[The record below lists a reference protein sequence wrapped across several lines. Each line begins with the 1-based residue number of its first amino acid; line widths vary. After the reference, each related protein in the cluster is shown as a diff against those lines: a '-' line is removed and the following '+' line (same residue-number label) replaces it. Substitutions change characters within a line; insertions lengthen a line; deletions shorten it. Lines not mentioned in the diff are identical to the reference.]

1 MAIGQKLE
9 EARNRKGISIREA
22 SESTKIRG
30 DFLTSFEAGK
40 FDLQLPEVYLRGF
53 IRVYARFLGI
63 DPESA
68 VDDLNLE
75 IGGGKGRSVKKP
87 IGKIGSSE
95 SADSSKDFSSVD
107 HKAIT
112 RAKAS
117 LSSSKNPFI
126 YIGLISGGFVLFAI
140 ILIVI
145 FSSDDQEMG
154 SGSSEPIV
162 SSQSSVRETVPKT
175 GNVQRSIDSSSNSS
189 DLSTED
195 LILKLAAFGPIE
207 RLIISDEGKS
217 PKVFHEFKNL
227 TKGWEKS
234 IPFSKGFRCYSS
246 SLEHVRFAVDDG
258 LEKQVNGQGAGNFS
272 WSAEKNKELLG
283 N

>member
-1 MAIGQKLE
+1 M
-9 EARNRKGISIREA
+9 
-22 SESTKIRG
+22 
-30 DFLTSFEAGK
+30 
-40 FDLQLPEVYLRGF
+40 RGF

-75 IGGGKGRSVKKP
+75 IGGDKGRSVKKP
-87 IGKIGSSE
+87 IGKIGGSE

-107 HKAIT
+107 HKGIT
-112 RAKAS
+112 RAKTS

-126 YIGLISGGFVLFAI
+126 FIGLISGGFVLFAI
-140 ILIVI
+140 ILIII
-145 FSSDDQEMG
+145 FSSDDQKLD
-154 SGSSEPIV
+154 SGSSEPII
-162 SSQSSVRETVPKT
+162 SSESSVRETVPKT
-175 GNVQRSIDSSSNSS
+175 GNHQRSIDSINTTDEISV
-189 DLSTED
+189 DLM
-195 LILKLAAFGPIE
+195 LKLATFGPIE

-227 TKGWEKS
+227 SKGWEKS
-234 IPFSKGFRCYSS
+234 IPFSKSFRCYSS

-272 WSAEKNKELLG
+272 WSAEKK
-283 N
+283 

>member
-75 IGGGKGRSVKKP
+75 IGGDKGRSIKKP
-87 IGKIGSSE
+87 IGKIGGSE

-107 HKAIT
+107 HKGIT
-112 RAKAS
+112 RAQTS
-117 LSSSKNPFI
+117 LTSSKNPFI

-140 ILIVI
+140 ILIII
-145 FSSDDQEMG
+145 FSSDDQEIG
-154 SGSSEPIV
+154 SGTSEPVISSE
-162 SSQSSVRETVPKT
+162 SSVRETMPKT
-175 GNVQRSIDSSSNSS
+175 GIPQGSIDSTITT
-189 DLSTED
+189 DEIPEG
-195 LILKLAAFGPIE
+195 LILRLATFGPIE

-227 TKGWEKS
+227 SKGWEKS
-234 IPFSKGFRCYSS
+234 IPFTKSFRCYSS

-272 WSAEKNKELLG
+272 WSAEIK
-283 N
+283 

>member
-75 IGGGKGRSVKKP
+75 IGGDKGRSIKKP
-87 IGKIGSSE
+87 IGKIGGSE
-95 SADSSKDFSSVD
+95 TSDSSKDFSSVD
-107 HKAIT
+107 HQGMT

-145 FSSDDQEMG
+145 FSSDDQEMD
-154 SGSSEPIV
+154 SGSLESNDL
-162 SSQSSVRETVPKT
+162 SKSSVRETVPT
-175 GNVQRSIDSSSNSS
+175 PSNPQRSIDSTNTS
-189 DLSTED
+189 DLISGD
-195 LILKLAAFGPIE
+195 LILKLATFGPIE

-227 TKGWEKS
+227 SKGWEKS
-234 IPFSKGFRCYSS
+234 IPFSKSFRCYSS

-272 WSAEKNKELLG
+272 WSAEKK
-283 N
+283 